1 MTDEQRVEAFVDF
14 ARRLDGDE
22 KGEAQTYLD
31 RLFQAFGHAGAVEAG
46 ATFERRVR
54 RRGRS
59 TGFADLVWGD
69 TLLVEMKKRGEPLQ
83 KHYDQVRDYWF
94 NLFPK
99 PRYVVLCN
107 FDELWVYDFDVQH
120 DPVDKVPLADLPARR
135 AAFAFLRPGGGEPVF
150 GNNRVAV
157 TREAAGFVAEVY
169 RGLVEGGEDAGRA
182 QHFVLQCVVA
192 MFAEDT
198 GLLPDDVFT
207 RAVDECLHGDASAY
221 DLLGGLFRQMADP
234 RPARGGR
241 FAGVPYFNGGLFSD
255 VEPVPMGKAELFPLY
270 QASLQEWRRV
280 QPEVFGTLFQGTMD
294 AGERHA
300 QGAHFT
306 HEADIQ
312 KIVQPTVV
320 RPWRER
326 IGAADRL
333 ADLLALRDDLLRY
346 RVLDPA
352 CGSGNFLYVAF
363 RELKR
368 LEIELLV
375 KLRERFS
382 AAELRR
388 RGVALTSRVGVR
400 QLYGID
406 RNPFAVELARVTLT
420 IAKELALREAAET
433 ADAGEVDLTGQ
444 MFDEAL
450 PLDDLRENVRC
461 ADALFDEWPAADAVV
476 GNPPFV
482 AKNKLVPE
490 LGAAYVD
497 RVRRAFPYVSGR
509 ADLCVYWFRRAHD
522 HIREGGRAG
531 LVGTNT
537 IRQNESREGGLDYV
551 VDGGG
556 TITEA
561 VSSQVWSGD
570 AAVHVSIVNWVKGEA
585 PGPKK
590 LFRQDGDRADS
601 PFVVAEVE
609 TIHPALADR
618 VDLREAAPLR
628 ANTDAGACF
637 QGQTHGHAGFLLS
650 PTEAAALVAADPASG
665 AVVHPYMTGADLLTT
680 NPPRPKRY
688 AIDFYPLDVFAAA
701 RYKAALARV
710 RERVLPDR
718 EAKRDAEVAKNEKAL
733 AANPKARVNR
743 HHQNFYATW
752 WQFSYPRGE
761 MLDALDGL
769 PRYVVCVRVTRRPIF
784 AVVST
789 EVRPN
794 DALVVF
800 PFADDYTFGVLQSD
814 AHWQWF
820 TARCST
826 LKGDYRY
833 TSSTVFDSFPW
844 PQGPTRA
851 QAEAVAGAG
860 RALRAVRRRV
870 MAEHGLTLRALYQML
885 DGLPGANPLADAHAA
900 LDAAVR
906 AAYGMPAAADPL
918 AFLLALNLRL
928 ATVEA
933 EGGAVVGPGPP
944 PSVPDPAALVSADA
958 VGG

>member
-1 MTDEQRVEAFVDF
+1 M
-14 ARRLDGDE
+14 
-22 KGEAQTYLD
+22 
-31 RLFQAFGHAGAVEAG
+31 
-46 ATFERRVR
+46 
-54 RRGRS
+54 
-59 TGFADLVWGD
+59 
-69 TLLVEMKKRGEPLQ
+69 KRGT
-83 KHYDQVRDYWF
+83 YA
-94 NLFPK
+94 
-99 PRYVVLCN
+99 C
-107 FDELWVYDFDVQH
+107 
-120 DPVDKVPLADLPARR
+120 
-135 AAFAFLRPGGGEPVF
+135 
-150 GNNRVAV
+150 
-157 TREAAGFVAEVY
+157 
-169 RGLVEGGEDAGRA
+169 
-182 QHFVLQCVVA
+182 
-192 MFAEDT
+192 
-198 GLLPDDVFT
+198 
-207 RAVDECLHGDASAY
+207 
-221 DLLGGLFRQMADP
+221 
-234 RPARGGR
+234 
-241 FAGVPYFNGGLFSD
+241 VPYFNGGLFSD

-333 ADLLALRDDLLRY
+333 GDLLALRDDLLRY

-382 AAELRR
+382 ATELRR

-406 RNPFAVELARVTLT
+406 RNPFAVEFARVTLT

-461 ADALFDEWPAADAVV
+461 ADALFDDWPAADAVV

-497 RVRRAFPYVSGR
+497 RVRRAFPDVSGR

-522 HIREGGRAG
+522 HIGRGGRAG

-650 PTEAAALVAADPASG
+650 PKEAAALIAEDPASG

-718 EAKRDAEVAKNEKAL
+718 EAKRDAEIAKNEKAL
-733 AANPKARVNR
+733 AA
-743 HHQNFYATW
+743 
-752 WQFSYPRGE
+752 
-761 MLDALDGL
+761 
-769 PRYVVCVRVTRRPIF
+769 TRR
-784 AVVST
+784 
-789 EVRPN
+789 
-794 DALVVF
+794 
-800 PFADDYTFGVLQSD
+800 
-814 AHWQWF
+814 
-820 TARCST
+820 
-826 LKGDYRY
+826 
-833 TSSTVFDSFPW
+833 
-844 PQGPTRA
+844 RA
-851 QAEAVAGAG
+851 
-860 RALRAVRRRV
+860 
-870 MAEHGLTLRALYQML
+870 
-885 DGLPGANPLADAHAA
+885 
-900 LDAAVR
+900 
-906 AAYGMPAAADPL
+906 
-918 AFLLALNLRL
+918 
-928 ATVEA
+928 
-933 EGGAVVGPGPP
+933 
-944 PSVPDPAALVSADA
+944 
-958 VGG
+958 